1 MDSAEYA
8 PKGLDKE
15 IQLSSK
21 ENNTA
26 GSRGKSFFFLSHYV
40 EI

>member
-15 IQLSSK
+15 IQQSCK
-21 ENNTA
+21 ENNA
-26 GSRGKSFFFLSHYV
+26 VGSRGKPFLLFTPLF
-40 EI
+40 